1 MIESNILSKIDLGDS
16 IQKLNI
22 YNDNKL
28 LKLFKLFE
36 NLILLKKLNKMM
48 FIVYNIIYFLQ
59 FNCLS
64 LINIKE
70 ENYKNDDAI
79 KLHNSIKKYLVITN
93 LIHNKDDY
101 ILYGILVL
109 VFACI
114 ILIFV
119 LFILIFL
126 KLDKNKPSHI
136 FSLHILNFIND
147 FLIHYGLC
155 QIININLLSLYCK
168 KGIHIYLEVKCFK
181 NFMHFFV
188 FIVSLINFLFF
199 FNYSLILSIY
209 YYEIGSIPQK
219 VMRIRVNSNNEIY
232 NNILSIIFYIFAF
245 VIKYY
250 CDEENENYLSIY
262 QIFICL
268 FSIFKFIY
276 IYKYVFYYDNIYN
289 YLINFGWAYIFW
301 FNFSLLMKRFL
312 KIENS
317 IFLVLG
323 GLIIIYT
330 IIVIFEKKRITNCLY
345 NKNIIFAKN
354 IKQIETFTHYL
365 IYYCLKHTNYSKL
378 VVQGILKCFE
388 TNNVLTVDMLEVQNK
403 FNNNIYLNQ
412 FFKENKDNFH
422 VFGLIT
428 TLYEYF
434 LYKSSLK
441 NDILFIFSYFL
452 VNHLKNPTYAFY
464 LCNKIKTQGHKNIYL
479 KYILLEQIKKFQIKN
494 LTNNKNEDNIKN
506 MEISSVIL
514 FQKYIETL
522 KLYIY
527 EATNSQIEYLD
538 IVKNTI
544 VTNKTSKKF
553 LKIGNNIISNKKK
566 IIKLWEKINN
576 LNPYNEEIEN
586 DYFLYLE
593 NIIQDY
599 YLAKK
604 EREKLI
610 YLKTINLKDLNR
622 LYYQLFNKEK
632 NSIILVDA
640 YLNNGK
646 IIYTTN
652 NFPTLFHFSS
662 KECINMTIYDLL
674 PKNIASF
681 HKELEEY
688 SIKYS
693 NLNFIY
699 SSYRDSILKGK
710 HNAIYN
716 IKIFIKSIPNLS
728 YGLIYIV
735 LIEKIKDGN
744 FIIVLDE
751 NFRITGFSNGLSLGK
766 NENFTYNN
774 LNVYGL
780 NQEIIGI
787 HIAVIIP
794 EILFNIIFKN
804 GQYSIKNEN
813 AEIKS
818 LLYPI
823 NNNYIEFDKKIES
836 ILNNIKEFGKLNEK
850 LKIDEP
856 ITNISKKKLAL
867 RKLTKKNYNIS
878 LKSEVKL
885 YKEFLNQ
892 IKDSSEK
899 QKYNI
904 FYKIIKRDFINNKYT
919 YYKIYISND
928 LIQSK
933 YNDIIKDKNNLK
945 INVLEN
951 NLNENSE
958 LKPKKNNKIKG
969 IKINIKNLNSKE
981 TGSTKESKN
990 DEDLKKMQTNLNNNN
1005 DFEENSLKNIK
1016 KYIFIKKKPKIIFSI
1031 QMCLI
1036 LYSTITIILINID
1049 NYKTKNIF
1057 NNLEK
1062 FLSENYIFNRTKI
1075 SASCIY
1081 SESVFLK
1088 NIKYNLFESCEI
1100 IDCKQIFAHFLQY
1113 CLNHLTLFIDSIIYF
1128 NQIYLEK
1135 LNKEHIIDI
1144 YSLST
1149 NFTYP
1154 IKISNLNILHF
1165 FVSNILL
1172 VDKNIFD
1179 YFDNPNTIYEAN
1191 LENLIN
1197 ISYLY
1202 ALDEE
1207 NVGFS
1212 NNEILKFSKEARFS
1226 KKSILF
1232 LINIIIFIFAILLL
1246 IYLIYVF
1253 HNYEMYF
1260 LKKLIKFQNQ
1270 DFDNYFNFLHDLKKK
1285 LMNNN
1290 LINEDSNGL
1299 NEDDDN
1305 NKNNNL
1311 TSVLEDEINSKKI
1324 LNIKNKPNEMESDN
1338 LKDKKNK
1345 INKIKEKKTYMNFLT
1360 NQRNEKY
1367 KIMSS
1372 HFIFYNLLF
1381 FVKLLISTLF
1391 PLSYYLFLLI
1401 VYNDKRG
1408 DFLEFDKLSNN
1419 IDGIYK
1425 EISIIL
1431 VKIKK
1436 QNLNHIEFS
1445 IKKQSII
1452 DSLKSSNDENYTI
1465 EFYGQN
1471 YSLNNIDKLNN
1482 LYYNITVDDLTS
1494 SPKLGNILT
1503 DLLKKSSSEDDS
1515 VYGKLFILYNGDA
1528 CSLLYNDDLEQLDEC
1543 TSFNEGIIM
1552 QGFEQAFIQLN
1563 IILTNFISKVNG
1575 RNNGESITIS
1585 EIWNSI
1591 EDYLIFNDKIFTDGY
1606 ILSSNLFSEIR
1617 NSKKKSIKK
1626 MFSYFFY
1633 SYLIISIIF
1642 FSITMYFVSIIK
1654 NVLLSFFNFICII
1667 PTHYLIKDEELYYD
1681 IIKLEKKF

>member
-22 YNDNKL
+22 YNNNKL
-28 LKLFKLFE
+28 LKLFKIFE

-48 FIVYNIIYFLQ
+48 FIVYNIIYFIQ

-70 ENYKNDDAI
+70 EDYKNDDAI
-79 KLHNSIKKYLVITN
+79 KLHNSIKKYLVITY
-93 LIHNKDDY
+93 LINNKNDY
-101 ILYGILVL
+101 ILYGIMVL
-109 VFACI
+109 IFAFI

-136 FSLHILNFIND
+136 FSLHVLNFIND

-155 QIININLLSLYCK
+155 QILNINLLSLYCK
-168 KGIHIYLEVKCFK
+168 NGDHKYLEVKCFK
-181 NFMHFFV
+181 NFTHLIV
-188 FIVSLINFLFF
+188 FIVSLILFLFF
-199 FNYSLILSIY
+199 FIYSLILSIY
-209 YYEIGSIPQK
+209 YYEIGSIPLK
-219 VMRIRVNSNNEIY
+219 VMRIRTNSNNEIY
-232 NNILSIIFYIFAF
+232 NNILSIIFYVFAF
-245 VIKYY
+245 IIKYY
-250 CDEENENYLSIY
+250 CTEENYLSIY

-301 FNFSLLMKRFL
+301 FNFSLLMKRLL

-323 GLIIIYT
+323 GIIIIYI
-330 IIVIFEKKRITNCLY
+330 IIVIFEQKRITNCLY

-365 IYYCLKHTNYSKL
+365 INYCLKNSNYSKL

-388 TNNVLTVDMLEVQNK
+388 TNNVLTVDMLEDQNK

-428 TLYEYF
+428 TIYEYF
-434 LYKSSLK
+434 LYKTNLK
-441 NDILFIFSYFL
+441 NDILFIYSYYL

-522 KLYIY
+522 KLNIY

-538 IVKNTI
+538 IIKNTN

-553 LKIGNNIISNKKK
+553 IKFGNNIISNKKK

-593 NIIQDY
+593 NIIQDNL
-599 YLAKK
+599 LAQK
-604 EREKLI
+604 ERKKLL
-610 YLKTINLKDLNR
+610 YLKTVNLKNLNK

-632 NSIILVDA
+632 NSIILVDS

-652 NFPTLFHFSS
+652 NFQYLFHFTS
-662 KECINMTIYDLL
+662 KECYNMTIYDLL
-674 PKNIASF
+674 PTNIASF

-693 NLNFIY
+693 NISFIY
-699 SSYRDSILKGK
+699 SSYKYSILKAK
-710 HNAIYN
+710 NNAIYN
-716 IKIFIKSIPNLS
+716 IKMYIKSIPNLS

-735 LIEKIKDGN
+735 LIEKINDGN
-744 FIIVLDE
+744 FIIILDE
-751 NFRITGFSNGLSLGK
+751 NFRITGFSNGLTLGK
-766 NENFTYNN
+766 NENFIYNN

-780 NQEIIGI
+780 SQDIIGI

-794 EILFNIIFKN
+794 EILFNILFKN
-804 GQYSIKNEN
+804 GQYIIKNEN
-813 AEIKS
+813 IEIKS

-823 NNNYIEFDKKIES
+823 NNNYIEFDKKIEG
-836 ILNNIKEFGKLNEK
+836 ILNNIKEFGKLDEKFNNNE
-850 LKIDEP
+850 P
-856 ITNISKKKLAL
+856 MSNNFSKKKLAL
-867 RKLTKKNYNIS
+867 RKLTRKNYNIS
-878 LKSEVKL
+878 LKSEVQL
-885 YKEFLNQ
+885 YKEFFNE

-904 FYKIIKRDFINNKYT
+904 FYKIIKRTFINNKYT
-919 YYKIYISND
+919 YYKIFVTND

-933 YNDIIKDKNNLK
+933 YNDIVKEKNNLT
-945 INVLEN
+945 INIAQN
-951 NLNENSE
+951 NLNDNSE
-958 LKPKKNNKIKG
+958 LKIKKKNKIKG
-969 IKINIKNLNSKE
+969 IKINIKNTNPKE
-981 TGSTKESKN
+981 TTTSEDSKN
-990 DEDLKKMQTNLNNNN
+990 NEEFKIIQTNLNNDN
-1005 DFEENSLKNIK
+1005 DFEEYNLKNIK
-1016 KYIFIKKKPKIIFSI
+1016 KYIFYKKKPKIIFSI
-1031 QMCLI
+1031 QLCLI
-1036 LYSTITIILINID
+1036 LYSAITIILINFD
-1049 NYKTKNIF
+1049 NYDTKNIF
-1057 NNLEK
+1057 NNFEK

-1075 SASCIY
+1075 SAACIY
-1081 SESVFLK
+1081 SETILLK
-1088 NIKYNLFESCEI
+1088 NIKYKLFEKCNI
-1100 IDCKQIFAHFLQY
+1100 IDCKQTFGNFLQL
-1113 CLNHLTLFIDSIIYF
+1113 CLNHLTLFIDSIIYY
-1128 NQIYLEK
+1128 NPIYLEK
-1135 LNKEHIIDI
+1135 LNKEHILDI

-1149 NFTYP
+1149 NLTIP
-1154 IKISNLNILHF
+1154 IKITNLNILHF
-1165 FVSNILL
+1165 FVSNMLL
-1172 VDKNIFD
+1172 VDKNILD
-1179 YFDNPNTIYEAN
+1179 YFDNANSTYEAN

-1207 NVGFS
+1207 NVGFT
-1212 NNEILKFSKEARFS
+1212 NNEIKKYSKKSTFS
-1226 KKSILF
+1226 KKNTFFI
-1232 LINIIIFIFAILLL
+1232 INIIIFVFTILLIVYF
-1246 IYLIYVF
+1246 IYIF

-1260 LKKLIKFQNQ
+1260 LKKLIKFSNQ
-1270 DFDNYFNFLHDLKKK
+1270 DFDNYFNFLKDLKKK
-1285 LMNNN
+1285 LMNTN

-1299 NEDDDN
+1299 NEEEEN
-1305 NKNNNL
+1305 NKNNNM
-1311 TSVLEDEINSKKI
+1311 TSVIEEEINSKKI
-1324 LNIKNKPNEMESDN
+1324 LNITNKENEIEK

-1345 INKIKEKKTYMNFLT
+1345 SVKYKQKKTYINFII

-1367 KIMSS
+1367 KTMSS
-1372 HFIFYNLLF
+1372 FFLFDNLLF
-1381 FVKLLISTLF
+1381 FIKLLISLIF
-1391 PLSYYLFLLI
+1391 PISYYFFLLI
-1401 VYNDKRG
+1401 VYNDKRK
-1408 DFLEFDKLSNN
+1408 DFINFDELLNN
-1419 IDGIYK
+1419 LDGIYK
-1425 EISIIL
+1425 DISLIL

-1436 QNLNHIEFS
+1436 QYINHINFS

-1452 DSLKSSNDENYTI
+1452 ESLKLSNNENYTI
-1465 EFYGQN
+1465 EFYGEN
-1471 YSLNNIDKLNN
+1471 YSLSNIDELND
-1482 LYYNITVDDLTS
+1482 LYYTVSVDELST
-1494 SPKLGNILT
+1494 SPKIGNILT
-1503 DLLKKSSSEDDS
+1503 DLLKKSSSDDDS
-1515 VYGKLFILYNGDA
+1515 LYGKLFNLYNGDA
-1528 CSLLYNDDLEQLDEC
+1528 CSLLYENSLEELEYC
-1543 TSFNEGIIM
+1543 NSFNEGIIM

-1563 IILTNFISKVNG
+1563 IILTNFISKVNA
-1575 RNNGESITIS
+1575 RNNGEEISIND
-1585 EIWNSI
+1585 IWDSI
-1591 EDYLIFNDKIFTDGY
+1591 ENYLVFTDKIYTDGY
-1606 ILSSNLFSEIR
+1606 ILSSNLFSHIR
-1617 NSKKKSIKK
+1617 NNKKRIIKR
-1626 MFSYFFY
+1626 MFSIFFY
-1633 SYLIISIIF
+1633 SYLITYSIF
-1642 FSITMYFVSIIK
+1642 FIIILYFVRIIK
-1654 NVLLSFFNFICII
+1654 NTLVSFFNFICII
-1667 PTHYLIKDEELYYD
+1667 PSHYLIKDEELYYD